1 MAMSKVVPT
10 KPLLI
15 MLYGFPGSGKSYVAR
30 QLASHIQAAHVQG
43 DRIRNELFETPRYD
57 RQENAVVAQ
66 LMDYMTEEF
75 LNAGISV
82 IYDANALRSAQ
93 RHALRDI
100 ARKAHAQPLV
110 VWLQIDVDS
119 AYARTQQRD
128 RRKADD
134 KYAPMIDRNNFN
146 NVLTQM
152 QNPSMSEDYVVI
164 SGKHVFSTQLSA
176 IMKKLHDMNLILSD
190 DVSSGVVKPELV
202 NLVPNP
208 NSGRVNMAR
217 RRNIMIR

>member
-1 MAMSKVVPT
+1 MPN

-30 QLASHIQAAHVQG
+30 QLAGHLQAAHVQG
-43 DRIRNELFETPRYD
+43 DRIRTELFESPRYD

-66 LMDYMTEEF
+66 LMDYMTQEF
-75 LNAGISV
+75 LGAGISV
-82 IYDANALRSAQ
+82 IYDANALRSSQ
-93 RHALRDI
+93 RLALRDMS
-100 ARKAHAQPLV
+100 RKAHAQPLV
-110 VWLQIDVDS
+110 VWLQIDAES
-119 AYARTQQRD
+119 AFSRTQQRD

-134 KYAPMIDRNNFN
+134 KYAPSMDRTTFDTI
-146 NVLTQM
+146 LTQM
-152 QNPSMSEDYVVI
+152 QNPSSAEDYVVI
-164 SGKHVFSTQLSA
+164 SGKHVFTTQLSA
-176 IMKKLHDMNLILSD
+176 IMKKLHDMNLIYGE

-208 NSGRVNMAR
+208 QAGRVNMAR

>member
-1 MAMSKVVPT
+1 MSKVVPN

-30 QLASHIQAAHVQG
+30 QLAGHLQAAHVQG
-43 DRIRNELFETPRYD
+43 DRIRTELFESPRYD

-66 LMDYMTEEF
+66 LMDYMTQEF
-75 LNAGISV
+75 LGAGISV
-82 IYDANALRSAQ
+82 IYDANALRSSQ
-93 RHALRDI
+93 RLALRDMS
-100 ARKAHAQPLV
+100 RKAHAQPLV
-110 VWLQIDVDS
+110 VWLQIDAES
-119 AYARTQQRD
+119 AFSRTQQRD

-134 KYAPMIDRNNFN
+134 KYAPSMDRTTFDTI
-146 NVLTQM
+146 LTQM
-152 QNPSMSEDYVVI
+152 QNPSSAEDYVVI
-164 SGKHVFSTQLSA
+164 SGKHVFTTQLSA
-176 IMKKLHDMNLILSD
+176 IMKKLHDMNLIYGE

-208 NSGRVNMAR
+208 QAGRVNMAR

>member
-1 MAMSKVVPT
+1 MPT

-30 QLASHIQAAHVQG
+30 QLADHIQAAHVQG

-57 RQENAVVAQ
+57 KQENAVISQ
-66 LMDYMTEEF
+66 LMDYMSEEF

-82 IYDANALRSAQ
+82 IYDTNALRASQ
-93 RHALRDI
+93 RLSLRDMS
-100 ARKAHAQPLV
+100 RKCHAQPLV
-110 VWLQIDVDS
+110 VWLQIDAES
-119 AYARTQQRD
+119 AFLRTQQRD

-134 KYAPMIDRNNFN
+134 KYAPSMDRSLFDGI
-146 NVLTQM
+146 LTQM
-152 QNPSMSEDYVVI
+152 QNPASTEDYVVI

-176 IMKKLHDMNLILSD
+176 IMKKLHDMNLIHSE

-208 NSGRVNMAR
+208 QSGRVNMAR

>member
-1 MAMSKVVPT
+1 MSKVVPT

-57 RQENAVVAQ
+57 QQENAVVAQ

-110 VWLQIDVDS
+110 VWLQIDAES

-134 KYAPMIDRNNFN
+134 KYAPLMDRNNFN
-146 NVLTQM
+146 AVLTQM
-152 QNPSMSEDYVVI
+152 QNPAMSEDYVVI

-190 DVSSGVVKPELV
+190 GVSSGVVKPELV